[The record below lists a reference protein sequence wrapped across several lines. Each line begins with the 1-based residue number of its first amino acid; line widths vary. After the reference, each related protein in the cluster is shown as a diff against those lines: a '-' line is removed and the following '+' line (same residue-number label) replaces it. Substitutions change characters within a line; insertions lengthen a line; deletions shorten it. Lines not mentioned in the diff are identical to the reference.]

1 VHFSPNGAHEGKF
14 LDRDKRER
22 DIAHQ
27 WLELSE
33 RRGVYQFGSIGRT
46 SMRRFIIVAAIAA
59 FASSGAF
66 AQNNAADRPDRNA
79 PATAGTQDQGKEA
92 LPRLD
97 YDKTNVN
104 EPSNPAVKT
113 TEGNNP
119 GAPVEGANSFTEDQ
133 ARSRIESR
141 GFTSVSKLTKDDK
154 GIWRGTAMKDGRQTQ
169 VSLDYQGN
177 VVVATN

>member
-1 VHFSPNGAHEGKF
+1 
-14 LDRDKRER
+14 
-22 DIAHQ
+22 
-27 WLELSE
+27 
-33 RRGVYQFGSIGRT
+33 
-46 SMRRFIIVAAIAA
+46 MRRFIIVAAVAA
-59 FASSGAF
+59 FASAGAF
-66 AQNNAADRPDRNA
+66 AQNNADRSDR
-79 PATAGTQDQGKEA
+79 PATAVTPAPNADQGKEA

-97 YDKTNVN
+97 YDKTNIN

-119 GAPVEGANSFTEDQ
+119 GAPVSGANSFTEDQ

-141 GFTSVSKLTKDDK
+141 GFTSVSDLTKDDK
-154 GIWRGTAMKDGRQTQ
+154 GIWRGTAMKDGRQTR

>member
-1 VHFSPNGAHEGKF
+1 
-14 LDRDKRER
+14 
-22 DIAHQ
+22 
-27 WLELSE
+27 
-33 RRGVYQFGSIGRT
+33 
-46 SMRRFIIVAAIAA
+46 MRRFIIVAAVAA
-59 FASSGAF
+59 FASAGAF
-66 AQNNAADRPDRNA
+66 AQNNADRSDRTA
-79 PATAGTQDQGKEA
+79 PATTGTPAPNADQGKEA